1 MLFVLSYVIQF
12 RPSGHG
18 GLLMP
23 EQNFLKNKNNDYDQT
38 LIPLDHKRAG
48 QIRDFSLFNH
58 FVKPMAAGVTVTCI
72 MDCCHSGSVL
82 DLPYS
87 FMPTAT
93 GEMRSMMSPN
103 MDFLMNLAF

>member
-1 MLFVLSYVIQF
+1 
-12 RPSGHG
+12 
-18 GLLMP
+18 
-23 EQNFLKNKNNDYDQT
+23 
-38 LIPLDHKRAG
+38 
-48 QIRDFSLFNH
+48 
-58 FVKPMAAGVTVTCI
+58 MAAGVTVTCI

-103 MDFLMNLAF
+103 MDFLMNLAFLYVLAGGLLPAGQFDDVVNHFQDVTGEDPRPCVG